1 MGGGNK
7 GLYSGTRGS
16 SQPYALTYEVMPD
29 MREKDIQEGIYNN
42 QSGYSQNPSAV
53 ELFSSMKNNII
64 YLDGKRANGIYTYVV
79 NEKGELI
86 FGKRC
91 NPQNPQ
97 KRSPHP
103 MLIGGKNPKVQCAGM
118 IDIRNG
124 KIYSINHNSGH
135 YKPNE
140 RSMEVVE
147 KILSSLPKEV
157 FSRKSKW
164 RKK

>member
-1 MGGGNK
+1 MGTGNK

-16 SQPYALTYEVMPD
+16 SQPYAPFYGVLPNMQA
-29 MREKDIQEGIYNN
+29 KDIKEGIYDK
-42 QSGYSQNPSAV
+42 QLGYSHNPSAV
-53 ELFSSMKNNII
+53 ELLSSMKNNTV
-64 YLDGKRANGIYTYVV
+64 YLDGKKANGLYTYVV

-86 FGKRC
+86 FGKRN
-91 NPQNPQ
+91 NPNGPS

-124 KIYSINHNSGH
+124 KIFNVNHSSGH

-140 RSMEVVE
+140 KSMEVVE
-147 KILSSLPKEV
+147 KILSSLPKQA

-164 RKK
+164 RK